1 MTTLLKSG
9 EIIVHRSRW
18 VLARPYRCQFNNTA
32 CETRIDLTRPP
43 RADRS
48 RAVHA
53 ELQDGGN
60 LISTRDRLSLSEV
73 REDETSGRD
82 TLRSFCR
89 PYVRNVEL
97 QLRIPRVASHRRD
110 LSAPSAR
117 DAESAGRGGVFFFFL
132 FFFSP
137 WNGNARSAID

>member
-1 MTTLLKSG
+1 
-9 EIIVHRSRW
+9 
-18 VLARPYRCQFNNTA
+18 
-32 CETRIDLTRPP
+32 
-43 RADRS
+43 
-48 RAVHA
+48 VHA

-132 FFFSP
+132 FFFPPETETPDPQSIRLYMHVYRP
-137 WNGNARSAID
+137 TPYSILDDFSLATVARECVRKM